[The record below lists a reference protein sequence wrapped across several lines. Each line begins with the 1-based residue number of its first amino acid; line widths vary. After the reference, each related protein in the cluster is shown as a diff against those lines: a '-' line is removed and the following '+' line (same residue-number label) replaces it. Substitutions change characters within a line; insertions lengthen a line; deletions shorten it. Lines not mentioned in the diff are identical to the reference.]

1 MPEFKVVPLQEA
13 LSRTAF
19 IGRRGQ
25 FLQEYLGYIQRLGQ
39 GQAGR
44 LQVAGDE
51 KVLTIRRRLALA
63 AQALDVNRS
72 SSGPEMNCI
81 SGPNPQQKSGP
92 RAGTPDGGSPRRMPR
107 QKLQLAR
114 LNQNSLQWHQLHR
127 LNKFKQQPQPPALIM
142 HI

>member
-19 IGRRGQ
+19 TGRRGQ

-51 KVLTIRRRLALA
+51 KVLTIRRRLPWL
-63 AQALDVNRS
+63 
-72 SSGPEMNCI
+72 
-81 SGPNPQQKSGP
+81 P
-92 RAGTPDGGSPRRMPR
+92 RPWTST
-107 QKLQLAR
+107 
-114 LNQNSLQWHQLHR
+114 
-127 LNKFKQQPQPPALIM
+127 
-142 HI
+142 